1 MLFGKVPNSNFRK
14 LKINSHPAKKFL
26 LKKENIATNFTKI
39 AMDFWSH
46 VTLVALFF

>member
-1 MLFGKVPNSNFRK
+1 MLFGKVANCLK
-14 LKINSHPAKKFL
+14 LKINSHQAKNFL